1 MTRKFRSAPE
11 TEITTPGFAGWSPLG
26 NWAGTGAGS
35 PRVRCLTPKASTRT
49 FCDVPIFQK
58 FNYNLTMRFTK
69 TVSDLTHRRFWLV
82 TTALLTALA
91 TPGLAQSPAVQSGDT
106 IAFLGDSITEGGWGS
121 PVGYVRLVMS
131 ALDSNGIQ
139 AKAIP
144 AGISG
149 HKSNNMLERLRRD
162 VLDKKPTW
170 MTLSC
175 GVNDVWHGANGVP
188 LPQYKTNITAIIE
201 QAQAAGVKVL
211 VLTSTVIGEDL
222 PNQNNQKLAPYN
234 DFLRTLAKEKNC
246 LLADANA
253 DLQAALAAADPAAR
267 KQGNLFTTDGVHM
280 NPQGNMLMAA
290 SVLRAFGLTS
300 DEMLKAREVWMNIPN
315 GVNLSGKRAI
325 TLKQYEQL
333 KTVADQRKLSVSQLI
348 DAEFSGIISN
358 LLKGTGQ

>member
-11 TEITTPGFAGWSPLG
+11 TGNTAPGIAARSPWG
-26 NWAGTGAGS
+26 NWAEPEVGS
-35 PRVRCLTPKASTRT
+35 PQVRWLTPKASTRT
-49 FCDVPIFQK
+49 FCDVPIFQTL
-58 FNYNLTMRFTK
+58 NYNLTMRFTK
-69 TVSDLTHRRFWLV
+69 AVSDLTHPGFWLV
-82 TTALLTALA
+82 STALLTTLA
-91 TPGLAQSPAVQSGDT
+91 TPGLAQSPAIRSGDT

-131 ALDSNGIQ
+131 AFESNGIE

-149 HKSNNMLERLRRD
+149 HKSNDMLERLRRD

-188 LPQYKTNITAIIE
+188 LSQYKTNITAIIE
-201 QAQAAGVKVL
+201 QAQAAGIKAL

-253 DLQAALAAADPAAR
+253 DLQAALATADPAAR

-280 NPQGNMLMAA
+280 NPQGNLLMAS
-290 SVLRAFGLTS
+290 SVLRAFGLAS
-300 DEMLKAREVWMNIPN
+300 DQMLKAREVWMNIPN

-325 TLKQYEQL
+325 SLKQYEQL
-333 KTVADQRKLSVSQLI
+333 KSVADQRKLSVSQLI
-348 DAEFSGIISN
+348 DAEFSGIVSN
-358 LLKGTGQ
+358 LLKGAGQ